1 MIEQAKFTCS
11 SLEKAFK
18 KLIKTTE
25 DQEKKQINVIM
36 NKRKRQVGL
45 INHDT
50 IYLWMKKKK
59 RIL

>member
-1 MIEQAKFTCS
+1 MIEQAKFTYS

-50 IYLWMKKKK
+50 TYL
-59 RIL
+59 